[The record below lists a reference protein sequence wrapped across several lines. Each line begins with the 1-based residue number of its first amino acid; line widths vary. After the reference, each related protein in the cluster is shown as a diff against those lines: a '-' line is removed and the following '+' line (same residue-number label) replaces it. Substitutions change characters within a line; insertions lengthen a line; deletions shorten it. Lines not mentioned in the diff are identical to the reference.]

1 MLPEPTVA
9 HSRGHAVSVELSGR
23 WRVERV
29 SGLLPPIGVRKQIG
43 RVRGTTWLGPV
54 PVGAFRVEGRT
65 LEYAGWPIR
74 DELRP
79 AAGGW
84 IGRGL
89 IFGRQ
94 FCVFRLV
101 REPCET
107 RPLPAPLGRR
117 AL

>member
-1 MLPEPTVA
+1 MLLEPTVA
-9 HSRGHAVSVELSGR
+9 PSRGSREAELSGR

-29 SGLLPPIGVRKQIG
+29 SGLLPPRGVRKRIDRG
-43 RVRGTTWLGPV
+43 RGTTWVGPI
-54 PVGAFRVEGRT
+54 PVGFFRIEDRM
-65 LEYAGWPIR
+65 LDYAGWPIR

-79 AAGGW
+79 AENGEW

-101 REPCET
+101 RD
-107 RPLPAPLGRR
+107 
-117 AL
+117 